1 MERKRIDEKSD
12 THKNNK
18 RKPSGAAVMRTD
30 LTEALFVSLFEEW
43 ALNGYTGTSLE
54 KVAKRI
60 GAGKAAIYR
69 RWPSK
74 FAFASEAIKTATV
87 ALTDVKDHGSLEAD
101 VHAYLLMF
109 RRSLR
114 HRLVRRI
121 LPDLYAER
129 LRSGEL
135 APLIEG
141 LSDFR
146 RQLGHQLLDRA
157 ITRGEI
163 TESIDR
169 EMVLDMLPAALYWRM
184 IISGKNMT
192 RKDIDRQTIALM
204 ASIKALSQL

>member
-1 MERKRIDEKSD
+1 MERKRFDVKDDIP
-12 THKNNK
+12 KNSK

-30 LTEALFVSLFEEW
+30 LTDALFASLFEEW
-43 ALNGYTGTSLE
+43 AQNGYTGTSLE

-74 FAFASEAIKTATV
+74 LAFASEAIKAASV
-87 ALTDVKDHGSLEAD
+87 ALTDIQDHGSLEAD
-101 VHAYLLMF
+101 IQAYLLMF

-135 APLIEG
+135 APLIEE
-141 LSDFR
+141 LSGFR
-146 RQLGHQLLDRA
+146 RQLGHQLLDNA
-157 ITRGEI
+157 IVRGEI
-163 TESIDR
+163 AESIDR

-192 RKDIDRQTIALM
+192 RKEIERQTIALM
-204 ASIKALSQL
+204 AGIKALSKL